1 MHLRPSHTL
10 GGLGNRTTPAAVLP
24 QKLRAVF
31 GSLQSRVEAYG
42 EAESFDRSRVF
53 FCASASML
61 NDKVAESD
69 PLLSPRD
76 KGKTADAHYW
86 KKLSYA
92 ALCRTRQEILHTTT
106 ADVAGYA
113 DRMQQAAACSAVCV
127 LGPRRQLEACGDALD
142 TILSI

>member
-10 GGLGNRTTPAAVLP
+10 WTLGTGTTPAAVLP

-31 GSLQSRVEAYG
+31 GSLQSRVETYG
-42 EAESFDRSRVF
+42 EAESFDRCRVF